1 MRAYPVTPLTFG
13 ESLRVEFACLAE
25 FTQFIRRHRRYF
37 TIFLLLYWHS
47 LFAWRA
53 RRGMRVAFC
62 LAQRMDDILDG
73 DRAAPEPPLVAAA
86 RLRAQLCTGHFHRDA
101 EGLLARAV
109 AWELDTRADGSESP
123 LENFIALIDAMCR
136 DRERID
142 ARRMLDRAALD
153 AHLADT
159 FTRSLDLQLLLAG
172 SRMRS
177 RDVAPVI
184 ACFSRCSALRDLE
197 EDLAHGLVNVPR
209 DVLAACG
216 IQELPGHVRQL
227 RLQPAFHDWIRQATK
242 QSLIA
247 LDDTDTLIKHWPD
260 SNDPGVR
267 VLRIFTRSMRDFF
280 TRRARRLYPEAFE
293 TTIAS

>member
-1 MRAYPVTPLTFG
+1 MLQLRQRTRLFIVGGFQQVVPVRLEKVVKLRADALARIARVLQ
-13 ESLRVEFACLAE
+13 ESP
-25 FTQFIRRHRRYF
+25 
-37 TIFLLLYWHS
+37 
-47 LFAWRA
+47 
-53 RRGMRVAFC
+53 
-62 LAQRMDDILDG
+62 G
-73 DRAAPEPPLVAAA
+73 DLPLVG
-86 RLRAQLCTGHFHRDA
+86 RGWDESH
-101 EGLLARAV
+101 
-109 AWELDTRADGSESP
+109 WE
-123 LENFIALIDAMCR
+123 AMP
-136 DRERID
+136 
-142 ARRMLDRAALD
+142 DRAALD